1 LNKAYNEYGGEP
13 PARPIIEKLAQEL
26 TLSEDQIYK
35 WFWDTKKKLAK
46 SGNQTHLRDEVEWDT
61 DFETLAQSLDIQ
73 IEEKAQQIVAC
84 ASPTMTR
91 KIVKHVVQD
100 TDSSNQYPRL

>member
-1 LNKAYNEYGGEP
+1 M
-13 PARPIIEKLAQEL
+13 

-46 SGNQTHLRDEVEWDT
+46 SGSQNHLRDEVESDT
-61 DFETLAQSLDIQ
+61 EFETLALSLDIK

-100 TDSSNQYPRL
+100 TDSSYQYPKL